1 MPASVVGW
9 GFVGALY
16 LEESKMKRL
25 HVLGAATLAVLVCAD
40 LAMAR
45 GAARSGA
52 RGAVVGGM
60 VGGESGAQT
69 GAKIGVV
76 AGATRGAVERAE
88 YRSDQQTAVTQE
100 AQARAQYASTAAYQ
114 STPHSDFNQSPP
126 EVLATSATVATPAQN
141 EESVINQNGKPILAI
156 TYPSDWKLKK
166 GDHAITATSA
176 DGQAWSALS
185 TLPDAKDKQAALA
198 KVKEQLTKNLQEV
211 EFDELTKTESGAL
224 LVTGTAKG
232 KKTGADVVFA
242 AGVFDATP
250 QQLAAAAFIVD
261 KAVEENYKETLK
273 CIAQTIRTQQGH
285 LAQQ

>member
-1 MPASVVGW
+1 
-9 GFVGALY
+9 
-16 LEESKMKRL
+16 MKRL
-25 HVLGAATLAVLVCAD
+25 HVLGAATLAVFVCAD
-40 LAMAR
+40 MAMAR
-45 GAARSGA
+45 GAARSGV

-88 YRSDQQTAVTQE
+88 YRSDQTTAMNQE
-100 AQARAQYASTAAYQ
+100 AQARAQYASTTEYQ
-114 STPHSDFNQSPP
+114 SAPRSDFNQSPP
-126 EVLATSATVATPAQN
+126 DVIVTSSSTETPAKN
-141 EESVINQNGKPILAI
+141 EESVIRQNGKPVLAV
-156 TYPSDWKLKK
+156 TYPADWKLKK

-176 DGQAWSALS
+176 DGQAWSAVS

-198 KVKEQLTKNLQEV
+198 KVKEQLTKNLENV
-211 EFDELTKTESGAL
+211 EFDELKKTEGGAL

-232 KKTGADVVFA
+232 KKAGADVVFA
-242 AGVFDATP
+242 VGVFDAAP

-261 KAVEENYKETLK
+261 EAVEENYKETVK